1 MNLELTTRVVA
12 AELYPDRARL
22 SREGALD
29 VPVGRCTVRLGGLPM
44 AADADTFRASGS
56 GAAAARLLGVRAEIE
71 EFAETPS
78 EQVAT
83 LQRDLEAAQDEVAL
97 IAARLGILERDGMH
111 LDALAA
117 QAETFARGLALR
129 ERSVEQ
135 QGAVF
140 DFLQNRRLELQ
151 TRIAAVRREQRAAE
165 RKADLLKR
173 QLAQASSGA
182 RRQRRV
188 AVIDLDVSVAGA
200 LTLRVTYVVN
210 GAGWEPRY
218 DLRVVDNAIELR
230 YLASVHQATGE
241 DWSDVALTLSTAQ
254 PALSLRVP
262 ELDPWPIA
270 PLQPPVMRKAF
281 QSSRA
286 AEVPQGV
293 ELFAQALP
301 AAPAAA
307 PAPLLAEAAEVE
319 DAGVAVNFRLP
330 SHADVPGGGEP
341 RIVTIAE
348 LPLKP
353 RWDYAAAPRRTP
365 AAFRRA
371 RIVNETPYTWLPGPV
386 SLFEG
391 DTYLGPTE
399 LEFVSRGQEA
409 ELYLGVDDRVR
420 VEAEPTHRGVDKTLF
435 GDKRRVRIGMCYE
448 IENLREVAVSV
459 QVRDHIPLPRHEQIS
474 VKLETTE
481 PKPASQDD
489 LGLITWEVDVPAK
502 GKREIRVVFVVE
514 HPRSMTVTGLPAS

>member
-1 MNLELTTRVVA
+1 MKLELATRVVA

-22 SREGALD
+22 SREGTVD
-29 VPVGRCTVRLGGLPM
+29 VPVGRCSVRVSGLPM
-44 AADADTFRASGS
+44 AADVDTFRASGS
-56 GAAAARLLGVRAEIE
+56 GAATARLLGVRAEVE
-71 EFAETPS
+71 EFVETPS
-78 EQVAT
+78 EQVSA

-97 IAARLGILERDGMH
+97 IAARLGILERDGQH

-151 TRIAAVRREQRAAE
+151 TRIADTRRDQRAAE

-173 QLAQASSGA
+173 RLAQASSGA

-200 LTLRVTYVVN
+200 LTLAVAYVVN

-218 DLRVVDNAIELR
+218 DLRVVDALIEWR
-230 YLASVHQATGE
+230 YLASVHQTTGE

-270 PLQPPVMRKAF
+270 PLQPPVMRKAM
-281 QSSRA
+281 QASRA
-286 AEVPQGV
+286 AEMPQGV
-293 ELFAQALP
+293 EFFAQAMP
-301 AAPAAA
+301 ASA
-307 PAPLLAEAAEVE
+307 PAPAPVLAEAAEVQ

-330 SHADVPGGGEP
+330 SRADVPGGGEP
-341 RIVTIAE
+341 RTVTIAE
-348 LPLKP
+348 FPLKP

-399 LEFVSRGQEA
+399 LEFVARGQEA
-409 ELYLGVDDRVR
+409 ELYLGVDDRIR
-420 VEAEPTHRGVDKTLF
+420 VEAEPTQRDVDKTLF

-448 IENLREVAVSV
+448 IENLRDGAVTV
-459 QVRDHIPLPRHEQIS
+459 LVRDHIPLSRHEQIT
-474 VKLETTE
+474 VKLETAE
-481 PKPASQDD
+481 PKPASHDD
-489 LGLITWEVDVPAK
+489 MGLLTWEVDVPAK

-514 HPRSMTVTGLPAS
+514 HPRSMTVTGLPS